1 MRSLTWAQV
10 WGRRL
15 ARHAL
20 LAPRPRA
27 DLIEVVRAVGGI
39 HAQMLSAAGL
49 SIGVRMAEVT
59 REDVRAELW
68 ERCGMVKTYGLRGT
82 VHLFP
87 AGEAPLW
94 AAALRA
100 HPGAGEARRLAQ
112 RGLDPARL
120 KTIVAAI
127 GEALDGRRLTREELG
142 AEVSRRTGSWAMD
155 PVSPAFGGYSPR
167 WQNALGAAAN
177 AGLLCFG
184 PEQGNKVTFVRADQ
198 WLGGWERFDE
208 SEALQ
213 EVFRRYLSA
222 YGPATSRDFAQWLG
236 IQPRDAADLPHQ
248 LADELEEIEVEGWRA
263 WLLAGESEELWLE
276 ANDEVRLLPHF
287 DCYAIGCHPRERLVP
302 PEWRARGLAQGSIGH
317 LPLVIIGGVVAGV
330 WSQKR
335 RGRLVEVQV
344 ETSHSLNAQQRQDLE
359 AAAARIGEI
368 VQAEATLTLGSVD
381 ARPHA

>member
-20 LAPRPRA
+20 LTPRPRT
-27 DLIEVVRAVGGI
+27 DLVEVVRTVGGI
-39 HAQMLSAAGL
+39 HAQMMSAAEL
-49 SIGVRMAEVT
+49 SIGVRVAGVT
-59 REDVRAELW
+59 REDVRADLW
-68 ERCGMVKTYGLRGT
+68 RHRRLVKTYGLRGT

-87 AGEAPLW
+87 ADEAPLW

-112 RGLDPARL
+112 RGLDPTRL
-120 KTIVAAI
+120 AAVVAAI
-127 GEALDGRRLTREELG
+127 GAALDGRRLTREELG
-142 AEVSRRTGSWAMD
+142 EEVTRRTGAWAMD
-155 PVSPAFGGYSPR
+155 SVTPSFGGQAPR
-167 WQNALGAAAN
+167 WQNALGVAAN

-184 PEQGNKVTFVRADQ
+184 PARGNKVTFTRADL
-198 WLGGWERFDE
+198 WLGGWEEMDGAT
-208 SEALQ
+208 ALQ
-213 EVFRRYLSA
+213 EAFRRYLSA
-222 YGPATSRDFAQWLG
+222 YGPATARDFAQWLG
-236 IQPRDAADLPHQ
+236 IQPRDAANLPRQ
-248 LADELEEIEVEGWRA
+248 LADEVEEVEVEGSRV
-263 WLLAGESEELWLE
+263 WLLAGESEESWPE
-276 ANDEVRLLPHF
+276 ADNEARLLPHF

-330 WSQKR
+330 WSLRRKGKR
-335 RGRLVEVQV
+335 AEIQV
-344 ETSHSLNAQQRQDLE
+344 ETPHTLNTGQRYDLE

-368 VQAEATLTLGSVD
+368 TQTEATLTLGAVD